1 MQASASITLRSCV
14 KSNNFKGIKM
24 KTRDEMI
31 YEFMLASL
39 ASIQD
44 KDLNQNNAQYVL
56 KGAINLTDVYLAYID
71 GRVVWDAPADD
82 DDYDALDKFNWV
94 NK

>member
-1 MQASASITLRSCV
+1 
-14 KSNNFKGIKM
+14 M

-39 ASIQD
+39 ASMQD

-56 KGAINLTDVYLAYID
+56 KGAINLTDVYLSYID

>member
-1 MQASASITLRSCV
+1 
-14 KSNNFKGIKM
+14 M

-44 KDLNQNNAQYVL
+44 KDLNKNNAQYVL
-56 KGAINLTDVYLAYID
+56 KGAINLTDVYLKYLN
-71 GRVVWDAPADD
+71 GQVVWDAPADD